1 MTAPLRAIHVE
12 DPITPQVRAMLEAL
26 GEDPAREGLA
36 QTPARYAKA
45 MRYLAGGYALD
56 VESVL
61 GRGVFAA
68 EGEATSSSIRS
79 ASIISFR
86 STARCTSATCRGAAS
101 SDSRRSRAWSIS
113 WRAAFNSR
121 SASRSRSPMRWCSH
135 SSPKAWWSS
144 PKRMAMR
151 GVQKQ
156 NAVTLTR
163 ALRGAHE
170 EIVPLVK
177 GASSR
182 QFSEVESQALHERF
196 ARRRPRDRAG
206 IVVNDYLR
214 SADPAIYAV
223 GDVAEVGGWLY
234 PRATL
239 QPRFPGRRR
248 YSPWPSRFGFAVQRQ
263 AVAVRV

>member
-1 MTAPLRAIHVE
+1 MPRMKTNLSTAPRADAPDAELAGRV
-12 DPITPQVRAMLEAL
+12 AL
-26 GEDPAREGLA
+26 GD
-36 QTPARYAKA
+36 T
-45 MRYLAGGYALD
+45 
-56 VESVL
+56 
-61 GRGVFAA
+61 
-68 EGEATSSSIRS
+68 
-79 ASIISFR
+79 
-86 STARCTSATCRGAAS
+86 
-101 SDSRRSRAWSIS
+101 
-113 WRAAFNSR
+113 AAFETEVQER
-121 SASRSRSPMRWCSH
+121 LTEQVADALVQALE
-135 SSPKAWWSS
+135 PKGVVVIAQA
-144 PKRMAMR
+144 RHLCMAMR

-156 NAVTLTR
+156 SAVTLTR

-248 YSPWPSRFGFAVQRQ
+248 YSPWPSRCGFAVQRQ